1 MMSAQ
6 PFRLPKAGVTDA
18 VIEPYGVIVLWSI
31 NCEPKT
37 VDAVKRLN
45 PSLNLD
51 FKWEKFLDQGTRK
64 ATTLRLDPL
73 VWINFF
79 GKPSAGTI
87 AHEATHAIGFALQM
101 RGALE
106 EHQIGEEFL
115 AYSLDRLVDAI
126 TKNIEYWTQ
135 KQMNEAPQ
143 LVIEQA
149 EDDGLWFEAQTASEA
164 YLQTALRALHEA
176 VERDSQTKKE
186 T

>member
-1 MMSAQ
+1 MNAQ
-6 PFRLPKAGVTDA
+6 HFRLPKTGVTDSI
-18 VIEPYGVIVLWSI
+18 IEPYGVIVLWSI
-31 NCEPKT
+31 DCELKT

-51 FKWEKFLDQGTRK
+51 FEWEKFLDRGTRK
-64 ATTLRLDPL
+64 ATTLRLGSL

-115 AYSLDRLVDAI
+115 AYSLDRLVNAI
-126 TKNIEYWTQ
+126 TNNIAYWTQ
-135 KQMNEAPQ
+135 KQINEAPQ
-143 LVIEQA
+143 LVAEQA
-149 EDDGLWFEAQTASEA
+149 EDDSLWF
-164 YLQTALRALHEA
+164 
-176 VERDSQTKKE
+176 
-186 T
+186 